1 VPDHK
6 RAGELDTLAYDIRV
20 LSEGTMPIDAPIHT
34 NESNLGR
41 VLNVGLPVLL
51 VFWQRDCA
59 PCDQLAPVLD
69 RVARAYA
76 GRALIVKV
84 NVAEEPGLAARYHIT
99 ALPSIV
105 IIKDGRDQATAQ
117 GAASEAELAAWL
129 DHLSGGAARPPVPSG
144 PSVVLAS
151 ASAGRGAYAGPEQP
165 VREAAPAS
173 APTGAPG
180 GAANKP
186 VVLTDANFEQM
197 IRSSR
202 VPVLVDF
209 WAVWCG
215 PCRMVAPVVEQ
226 LAQDYAGRA
235 LVGKLNVDENPGV
248 AGKYGIMSIPT
259 LMIFRNGQAVDRI
272 VGAQPAPVI
281 RQHLAKQVE

>member
-1 VPDHK
+1 
-6 RAGELDTLAYDIRV
+6 
-20 LSEGTMPIDAPIHT
+20 MPIDAPIHT

-51 VFWQRDCA
+51 VFWQRDCP

-69 RVARAYA
+69 RLARAYA

-105 IIKDGRDQATAQ
+105 FIKDGREEATAQ
-117 GAASEAELAAWL
+117 GAAAEAPLAAWL
-129 DHLSGGAARPPVPSG
+129 DTLSKGGARPPVPSG
-144 PSVVLAS
+144 PSIVLAS
-151 ASAGRGAYAGPEQP
+151 AAGSRGPYAGPEQP
-165 VREAAPAS
+165 AREGM
-173 APTGAPG
+173 GA
-180 GAANKP
+180 GAAGASNKP
-186 VVLTDANFEQM
+186 ITLTDANFDQV
-197 IRSSR
+197 IRSSQ

-235 LVGKLNVDENPGV
+235 LVGKLNVDENQGV
-248 AGKYGIMSIPT
+248 AAKYGIMSIPT
-259 LMIFRNGQAVDRI
+259 LMIFRNGQVVDRI
-272 VGAQPAPVI
+272 VGAQPAPVL
-281 RQHLAKQVE
+281 RQHLAKQVA